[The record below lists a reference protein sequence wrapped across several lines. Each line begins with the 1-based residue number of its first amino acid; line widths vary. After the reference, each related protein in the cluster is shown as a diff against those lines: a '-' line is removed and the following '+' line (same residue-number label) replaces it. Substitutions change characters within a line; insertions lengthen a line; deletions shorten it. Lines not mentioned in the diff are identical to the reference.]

1 MLDCG
6 GRRLDLSRTAIM
18 GILNITPDSFSDG
31 GVFMDVDKA
40 LQHAEAM
47 VEAGADIID
56 IGGES
61 TRPGAQPVNAQ
72 QEMDR
77 VLPVLERLAANIDTP
92 VSIDTSKPEVM
103 RAAARAGA
111 GLINDV
117 YALRAE
123 GALQAAAET
132 GLPVCLMHMLGE
144 PRTMQQNPQYGDVVE
159 DIGNFLQQRV
169 EAASAAGISR
179 DRIVIDPGF
188 GFGKSL
194 EHNLELLR
202 RLAEFKSLGLP
213 ILAGLSRKSM
223 IQMALGLPV
232 DQRLNA
238 SLALALIAIAE
249 GASIVRVHDV
259 RETAEAVRMYEAV
272 YNRGT

>member
-1 MLDCG
+1 
-6 GRRLDLSRTAIM
+6 M

-31 GVFMDVDKA
+31 GVFMDLDKA
-40 LQHAEAM
+40 LKHAEAM
-47 VEAGADIID
+47 IEAGADIVD

-77 VLPVLERLAANIDTP
+77 VLPILERLSANIDVP

-103 RAAARAGA
+103 RAAAQAGA

-132 GLPVCLMHMLGE
+132 GLPVCLMHMQGE
-144 PRTMQQNPQYGDVVE
+144 PRTMQKNPQYADVV
-159 DIGNFLQQRV
+159 DDVRDFLQQRV
-169 EAASAAGISR
+169 DAATAAGIAR
-179 DRIVIDPGF
+179 DRIMIDPGF

-202 RLAEFKSLGLP
+202 RLAEFKSLGQP

-238 SLALALIAIAE
+238 SLALALIQAINCRE
-249 GASIVRVHDV
+249 GSKLGSRILW
-259 RETAEAVRMYEAV
+259 
-272 YNRGT
+272 N